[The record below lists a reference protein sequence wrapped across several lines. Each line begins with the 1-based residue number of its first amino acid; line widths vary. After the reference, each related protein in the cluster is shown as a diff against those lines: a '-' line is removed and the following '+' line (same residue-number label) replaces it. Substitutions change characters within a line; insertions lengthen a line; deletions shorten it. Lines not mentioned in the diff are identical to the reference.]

1 MKVSLEVKSP
11 VHIGSGEKYT
21 ASEYVKS
28 KGKTKKGNILN
39 IIKRIDV
46 SNYFMSLD
54 DDKKDEFLAD
64 LSNPNFNLRD
74 FDKKIP
80 NTYMRY
86 RSINKSKTDIAPTQ
100 EITEAIKTLNELYIS
115 GTSLKGAIKS
125 AILYHELDDEMIYE
139 ISGNV
144 LNNSGRVDRRAY
156 EKFMDSIFTS
166 KKVQMRSRVQPA
178 QKNIMKFL
186 QVSDSTSIKSPT
198 IYDVA
203 TVMASFR
210 MGHNE
215 FYSRNKRTHEPTL
228 SYLET
233 IQKGNKLSFNIQN
246 NYDSKV
252 FAKLGLED
260 KKHLIDIK
268 NIKKSIFVFSKSL
281 ISNEIEF
288 AEDYNISYLE
298 KFYRNLESENT
309 LDSPVLKIGA
319 GSGFLSTTVGL
330 KIKKYDENLF
340 DKIRSGTRGKTYD
353 YEFPKSRKIT
363 QIGGMP
369 LGWVKLSFEEN

>member
-100 EITEAIKTLNELYIS
+100 EITEAIKTLNELYIP